1 MNAKF
6 KKKLTPYGYLL
17 PTIILM
23 LILLVIPIVMVIDYS
38 LYDNVIANKNPVFVG
53 LSNYAAV
60 LKDSAFWTAVGH
72 TLFFVI
78 VSIVAHMIIGMVFAL
93 LY

>member
-23 LILLVIPIVMVIDYS
+23 MILLVIPIVMVIDYS

-53 LSNYAAV
+53 LSNYAPRSGRRSDIRFSS
-60 LKDSAFWTAVGH
+60 LS
-72 TLFFVI
+72 
-78 VSIVAHMIIGMVFAL
+78 
-93 LY
+93 